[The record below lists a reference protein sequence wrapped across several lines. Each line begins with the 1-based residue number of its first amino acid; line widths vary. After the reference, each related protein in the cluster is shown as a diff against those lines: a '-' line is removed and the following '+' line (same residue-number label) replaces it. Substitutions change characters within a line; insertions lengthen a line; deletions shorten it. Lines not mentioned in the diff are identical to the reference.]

1 MMGSFSRPLAPLVCC
16 GGALGIA
23 MAGSWAFAGGT
34 TTSIVE
40 MPPVVAT
47 VLPPLPPPDSLAK
60 LLVSPETDFRS
71 TRATTSMLLEAV
83 RVVEW
88 IPSSNERA
96 DLLTEIAEFPELD
109 PEVVSAVSRSAAFI
123 GSPSARSRVLRALI
137 RNHPDAS
144 VESRRPVLDAISSMQ
159 STPER
164 AMTLELFVTM
174 PRLSEGALLDA
185 FAHVDRLRADNE
197 RARVLTAAAG
207 AQRIDGRARAAYVRL
222 AMSMQSSRYRDRT
235 LDALQ
240 GQRRRHIPEG

>member
-1 MMGSFSRPLAPLVCC
+1 MVGSFSRALAPLLCC

-23 MAGSWAFAGGT
+23 VAGSWALAAGPT
-34 TTSIVE
+34 TPVVRMS
-40 MPPVVAT
+40 PVVAT

-60 LLVSPETDFRS
+60 LLVSPESDFRS
-71 TRATTSMLLEAV
+71 TRATNAMLLEAV

-88 IPSSNERA
+88 IPSSSERA

-109 PEVVSAVSRSAAFI
+109 SDVVDAVSRSAAYI

-137 RNHPDAS
+137 RNHPDAT
-144 VESRRPVLDAISSMQ
+144 VESRRAVLDAISTMQ

-174 PRLSEGALLDA
+174 PRLSEQALIDA

-197 RARVLTAAAG
+197 RARVLTAAAS
-207 AQRIDGRARAAYVRL
+207 AQRIDGRARAAYMRL
-222 AMSMQSSRYRDRT
+222 AASMQSSRYRERT

-240 GQRRRHIPEG
+240 GQRRRYVPEG